1 MLICAPLPQGSPPAT
16 PGSITSTVELSPG
29 ILPTPSSWSEAARSA
44 GKSLAW
50 GEAENARAGI
60 LQKASGGGM
69 GWGHSLTPVLER
81 SPAWEGLQ
89 WEKVGSLTLGSEF
102 TLCSR
107 RMGSLF
113 CRELSA
119 FGRHGT
125 RSAWDAGMLTMET
138 DGLSSLVLRSAA
150 SQGLFC
156 FVLVFLQFP
165 KVYFYSWI
173 FLRRYWD
180 LSPLARMEI

>member
-1 MLICAPLPQGSPPAT
+1 MEAGRTGAKGEGGRRGGGPSRPGLISTPLPQGSPPAT
-16 PGSITSTVELSPG
+16 PGSITSTVERSPG

-50 GEAENARAGI
+50 GWGVAAENARAGI

-69 GWGHSLTPVLER
+69 GWGHSPAPVSEG
-81 SPAWEGLQ
+81 SPAGEGLQ
-89 WEKVGSLTLGSEF
+89 WEKVGSLTPGSEF
-102 TLCSR
+102 TLCGR

-113 CRELSA
+113 CGELSA

-138 DGLSSLVLRSAA
+138 DGLSSLVLEIRSE
-150 SQGLFC
+150 SGFVLFC
-156 FVLVFLQFP
+156 
-165 KVYFYSWI
+165 
-173 FLRRYWD
+173 
-180 LSPLARMEI
+180 